1 MASQTLT
8 TRLRGHCLCGACS
21 YTLDPSIPIK
31 SDSFVQTFGNNFFS
45 CYDRPSPPSR
55 RIIGVDVQADC
66 SQCRRATAS
75 LATAYFIVPTESLVW
90 SEGSEA
96 HLKTYLS
103 SDGDV
108 ERRFCGDCG
117 TPLTFYNRLRAA
129 KRTDCVDVTIASL
142 ADEDLARLEELGVA
156 PTQTHCWWESGVEW
170 YKRECET

>member
-1 MASQTLT
+1 M
-8 TRLRGHCLCGACS
+8 
-21 YTLDPSIPIK
+21 
-31 SDSFVQTFGNNFFS
+31 
-45 CYDRPSPPSR
+45 
-55 RIIGVDVQADC
+55 QADC

-75 LATAYFIVPTESLVW
+75 LATAYFIVPTEFLVW

-117 TPLTFYNRLRAA
+117 TPLTFYNHLRAA

-170 YKRECET
+170 YKRECLRDVKGNGVTAVWRTGSPTAESTVDLDAELERAKAAAAKKE